1 MGSLAAHQKA
11 TVQRSSSNK
20 SGTPSQRG
28 ESAVHTQ
35 TRPTPTG
42 SHRPSVHALA
52 MQSAG
57 IAIRPGTGHYVTV
70 PHTSDWYEVGS
81 TRSGHYSGGGYSSS
95 IGNPSLY
102 SARRR
107 MMLPGPNY
115 PPPKSNWSKFKDAF
129 RSFVAWVFSNVGIC
143 VLVVGYLILGAL
155 TFQQIEQQE
164 EAKIYFRVGEYRKDA
179 VQRLWSITDKYNILE
194 FEKWKNE
201 TEIIIK
207 EYQDHVVQEED
218 KGYDGHDGPPNQWTF
233 SGSLLYSITVIT
245 TIGRLCFCRHFISK
259 DIIYKLK

>member
-1 MGSLAAHQKA
+1 
-11 TVQRSSSNK
+11 
-20 SGTPSQRG
+20 
-28 ESAVHTQ
+28 
-35 TRPTPTG
+35 
-42 SHRPSVHALA
+42 
-52 MQSAG
+52 
-57 IAIRPGTGHYVTV
+57 
-70 PHTSDWYEVGS
+70 
-81 TRSGHYSGGGYSSS
+81 
-95 IGNPSLY
+95 
-102 SARRR
+102 

-164 EAKIYFRVGEYRKDA
+164 EAKIYFRVGEYRQDA

-201 TEIIIK
+201 TEQIIK

-245 TIGRLCFCRHFISK
+245 TIGRLCFMQ
-259 DIIYKLK
+259 IYLYF